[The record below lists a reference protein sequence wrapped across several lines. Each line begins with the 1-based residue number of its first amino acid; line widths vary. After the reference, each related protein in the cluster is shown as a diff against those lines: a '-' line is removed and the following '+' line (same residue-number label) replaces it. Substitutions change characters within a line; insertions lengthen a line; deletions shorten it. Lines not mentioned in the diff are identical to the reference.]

1 VAAPGR
7 SFEGHTA
14 QIEGKSM
21 ASHVINFTLNT
32 MQVFGLSLGLGI
44 AIGIPVGVAAVE
56 YGWSKGAARDNRDSQ
71 ASAAQVTGKRVCI
84 NGFAYE
90 IRRSEP
96 DSPWHGVYKAVEQK
110 LPTMYA
116 DDGGIIAEG
125 SIPSS
130 CGQKVY

>member
-1 VAAPGR
+1 
-7 SFEGHTA
+7 
-14 QIEGKSM
+14 M
-21 ASHVINFTLNT
+21 ASHVVNFTLST
-32 MQVFGLSLGLGI
+32 MQVFGLSLSLGI
-44 AIGIPVGVAAVE
+44 AIGIPFGIAAFE
-56 YGWSKGAARDNRDSQ
+56 YGWSKGAAGDHRDSQ
-71 ASAAQVTGKRVCI
+71 ASVAQVAGKRVCI

-90 IRRSEP
+90 IRRSET

-110 LPTMYA
+110 LPTLYG